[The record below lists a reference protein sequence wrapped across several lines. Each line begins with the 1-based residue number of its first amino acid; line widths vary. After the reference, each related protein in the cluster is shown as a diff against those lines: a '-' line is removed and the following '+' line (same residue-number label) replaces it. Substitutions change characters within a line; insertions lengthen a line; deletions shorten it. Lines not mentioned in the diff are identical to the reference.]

1 MGRDPSVGA
10 FYVRRKATH
19 CRSGETSF
27 SSFGPFP
34 TYQEAEAK
42 QREEEAAHGESE
54 YEYCYRI
61 ERVATASRSE

>member
-1 MGRDPSVGA
+1 MGRDLAESGA

-27 SSFGPFP
+27 SSFGPFL
-34 TYQEAEAK
+34 TYEEAQAR
-42 QREEEAAHGESE
+42 QREEEETRGESE

-61 ERVATASRSE
+61 ERV